1 MGQGMKVSNRFAV
14 LATCSA
20 LVVSVPLYAQFGGL
34 DAFKR
39 VIDAATGQTTQ
50 KQVPASSPTAAA
62 PMRVA
67 PTPVQ
72 DDANAMIGRWSN
84 LNGQCRGG
92 RGPKDADDN
101 PIACNERDS
110 LGSTLE
116 QKGWCYGG
124 GDPEWVKDD
133 EWYPCAALHAAQE
146 GSMQNSNFIEAPEQ
160 LEYISVFNC
169 QILYKGQGILK
180 NDIAESGVIN
190 IERVNGKFT
199 FAAEKY
205 KLGLPPSGYVRYFGK
220 SNFEDRYQYHL
231 YFAKM
236 HAVYDPY
243 TEELVFDQ
251 DENGRYSSCNVP
263 SD

>member
-1 MGQGMKVSNRFAV
+1 MFSRKRVAAFA
-14 LATCSA
+14 TFSA

-39 VIDAATGQTTQ
+39 AIDAATGKTPST
-50 KQVPASSPTAAA
+50 PAKPSNSPS
-62 PMRVA
+62 PS

-72 DDANAMIGRWSN
+72 DDANAMISRWSN
-84 LNGQCRGG
+84 LNGQCKGG
-92 RGPKDADDN
+92 RGPKDADDY

-110 LGSTLE
+110 MASTLE

-124 GDPEWVKDD
+124 GDPEWGGDD

-146 GSMQNSNFIEAPEQ
+146 GSVQNSNFIEAPEQ
-160 LEYISVFNC
+160 LEYLSVFNC
-169 QILYKGQGILK
+169 QVLYKGQGILK
-180 NDIAESGVIN
+180 NDIADSGVIN
-190 IERVNGKFT
+190 IERVNGKFK
-199 FAAEKY
+199 FIAEKY

-220 SNFEDRYQYHL
+220 TNFEDRYQYHL